1 MEGEL
6 HAHNELMSASILP
19 LVSENRHPN
28 DDHIIEAE
36 MISSGG
42 GSVGEQ

>member
-6 HAHNELMSASILP
+6 HTHNELMSSSILP

-28 DDHIIEAE
+28 DDHKIEAE

-42 GSVGEQ
+42 GAVEEQ